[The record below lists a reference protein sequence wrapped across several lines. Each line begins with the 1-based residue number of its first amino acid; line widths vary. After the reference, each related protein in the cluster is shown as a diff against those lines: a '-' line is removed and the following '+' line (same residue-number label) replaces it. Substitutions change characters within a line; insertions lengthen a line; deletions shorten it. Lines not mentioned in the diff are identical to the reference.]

1 MDSMIKFYKDCEDN
15 SWSQSQQLPIP
26 QSMKNSVRQ
35 LSLIEGL
42 KMPVVCDCMFDS
54 VRDENGEVLF

>member
-1 MDSMIKFYKDCEDN
+1 MIKFYKDCEMS
-15 SWSQSQQLPIP
+15 SWAQPQQLPIP
-26 QSMKNSVRQ
+26 QSMKNSMWQ

-54 VRDENGEVLF
+54 VKDENGKVLF